1 MLFDGLIAGN
11 GAGDGTGIGN
21 GDDDTGIVGGGVVAD
36 NNDDH
41 DNDDDNDDAYDLYGI
56 RTDGELKTG
65 DRFTVGDADVDA
77 AAIDSS
83 LSDCNDDFDC
93 DKSANSGKLLLLLL
107 MVPTLILLLIV
118 FVVVVVVVVVVV
130 ALSTP
135 CFCSI
140 CLARLDFNSVFP
152 HKWQSTWQ
160 RCK

>member
-1 MLFDGLIAGN
+1 MLFGGLIAGN

-21 GDDDTGIVGGGVVAD
+21 GDDDTGSVGGGVVAD

-56 RTDGELKTG
+56 CMVGELKTG
-65 DRFTVGDADVDA
+65 DRFTVGDADAA

-93 DKSANSGKLLLLLL
+93 DKAVSSGKLLLLLL
-107 MVPTLILLLIV
+107 MVTTLILLLIV
-118 FVVVVVVVVVVV
+118 FVVVVVVVVV
-130 ALSTP
+130 LSTP